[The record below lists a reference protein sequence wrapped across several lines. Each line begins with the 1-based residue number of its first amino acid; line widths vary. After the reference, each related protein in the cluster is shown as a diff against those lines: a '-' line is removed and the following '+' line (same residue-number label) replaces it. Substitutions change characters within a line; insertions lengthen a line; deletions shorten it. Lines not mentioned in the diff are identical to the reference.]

1 MADPAAVPLPVEPQS
16 TRVRV
21 AALAIEV
28 RGLVKRYPR
37 TQVNAVDGVSFDVLE
52 GQLFCLLGPNGA
64 GKTTMSSILATTLAP
79 TSGSVRIAG
88 FDVAREQPDVR
99 RQLGAVFQQ
108 PSLDLNLTVEENIR
122 VHAILYG
129 VYPWRPGYRS
139 MPAAY
144 RDHVRELA
152 AVLGLADQL
161 GRPVRTLSGGMR
173 RRLEIV
179 RALVHRPRVLVLD
192 EPTAGLDPES
202 RRDLWDHLREVRD
215 RHAITIVLTTHYL
228 EEAEEAD
235 SLCVLWQ
242 GRILER
248 GTPAAIRA
256 RHARSEIVLDAAD
269 HEGLRRELAAM
280 GIGAEPGR
288 PVRVSLD
295 GRSAQDVIR
304 GLGTRLTVLRVAEPT
319 LEAAYLALLERARS

>member
-1 MADPAAVPLPVEPQS
+1 MPEPADGVPPVPAELRAA
-16 TRVRV
+16 RV
-21 AALAIEV
+21 AGRTIEV
-28 RGLVKRYPR
+28 RDLVKRYPG
-37 TQVNAVDGVSFDVLE
+37 TPVNAVDGVSFDVLE
-52 GQLFCLLGPNGA
+52 GQFFCLLGPNGA
-64 GKTTMSSILATTLAP
+64 GKTTTSSILATTLAP
-79 TSGSVRIAG
+79 TSGNVRIAG

-108 PSLDLNLTVEENIR
+108 PSLDLNLTVEENVR

-129 VYPWRPGYRS
+129 LYPWRPGYRS

-144 RDHVRELA
+144 REHVHRLA
-152 AVLGLADQL
+152 GVLGLADQL
-161 GRPVRTLSGGMR
+161 GRPVRALSGGMR

-179 RALVHRPRVLVLD
+179 RALMHLPRVLVLD
-192 EPTAGLDPES
+192 EPTAGLDPEG
-202 RRDLWDHLREVRD
+202 RRDLWAHLREVRD
-215 RHAITIVLTTHYL
+215 RHATTIVLTTHYL

-269 HEGLRRELAAM
+269 PEGLRRELAAM
-280 GIGAEPGR
+280 GIAAEPGR

-295 GRSAQDVIR
+295 GRNAQDVIR
-304 GLGTRLTVLRVAEPT
+304 GLETRLTVLRIAEPT
-319 LEAAYLALLERARS
+319 LEAAYLSLLERARS

>member
-1 MADPAAVPLPVEPQS
+1 MAAPVTPRPAGIPGAGR
-16 TRVRV
+16 T
-21 AALAIEV
+21 IEV

-37 TQVNAVDGVSFDVLE
+37 APVNAVDGVSFDVLE

-64 GKTTMSSILATTLAP
+64 GKTTTSSILATTLAP

-88 FDVAREQPDVR
+88 FDIASAQSDVR
-99 RQLGAVFQQ
+99 RQLGVVFQQ

-129 VYPWRPGYRS
+129 MYTWRPGYRS
-139 MPAAY
+139 MPTAY
-144 RDHVRELA
+144 REHVQRLA
-152 AVLGLADQL
+152 GVLGLSDQL

-179 RALVHRPRVLVLD
+179 RALMHRPRVLVLD

-202 RRDLWDHLREVRD
+202 RRDLWAYLRNVRAQ
-215 RHAITIVLTTHYL
+215 HATTIVLTTHYL

-235 SLCVLWQ
+235 SLCVLWR
-242 GRILER
+242 GRVLER
-248 GTPAAIRA
+248 GTPAAIRT
-256 RHARSEIVLDAAD
+256 RHARGEIVLDAAD
-269 HEGLRRELAAM
+269 HEGLRRDLAAM
-280 GIGAEPGR
+280 GVASGAGR
-288 PVRVSLD
+288 PLHVSLD

-304 GLGTRLTVLRVAEPT
+304 GIGTRLTVLRVTEPT
-319 LEAAYLALLERARS
+319 LEAAYLALLDRARS